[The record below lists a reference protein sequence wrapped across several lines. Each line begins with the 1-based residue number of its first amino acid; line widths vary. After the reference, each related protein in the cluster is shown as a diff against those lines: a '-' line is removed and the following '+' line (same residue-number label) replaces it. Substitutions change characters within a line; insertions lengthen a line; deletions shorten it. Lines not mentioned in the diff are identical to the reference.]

1 MNKTAIKNFAIWA
14 RNKLRADIILKAGLL
29 GITDKEI
36 ANPLPQSTDDL
47 QIFDIGTSQPVRL
60 EGKTAIDQRKSLVA
74 AIRAKKLKHAEAFD
88 AVIEEVAYTWFN
100 RLIAVR
106 FMEVNDYLPSRVR
119 VLSSENPAKAEPDFV
134 TNPFDTDL
142 DFTEDE
148 INLIDNLKDNN
159 KSDELFQFL
168 FIKQCNKLNEIL
180 PELFEKTNDYT
191 ELLLNVSFTDKDGVV
206 YHLVHDISEDDFN
219 IEKQG
224 QVEIIG
230 WLYQYYNT
238 EPKNKVFGRPSGQ
251 KIRKEDV
258 PAATQLFTPDWIVR
272 YMVENSLGRIAIHNL
287 KYGDWDETERAKI
300 DTFKSK
306 WKYYLEEAEQS
317 REIIDRF
324 RMEESHK
331 YNKGDVPPYV
341 NSTFLDPCM
350 GSGHILVYAFDVF
363 MEIYRMQGYTDREAV
378 RSILENNLF
387 GLEIDDRATQL
398 AYFSIMMKARSYD
411 RRFLTR
417 KDENGNP
424 DIPKLNICS
433 IQESNSINPEYIELF
448 EELQPIAEKLLDE
461 FIDAKEYGSILNL
474 SITKEEILQLEEKY
488 VEIDNTEYDNFFDSA
503 KQSGLR
509 TIFAP
514 LLKQAKIMAEKY
526 EVVCTNP
533 PYMGGSG
540 MDKDLSIYVKNNYP
554 DSKSDLF
561 AVFIEK
567 CLQLTKQNCYTS
579 MVTMQSWMFLSSFE
593 KMRLNILRTKT
604 ITNLMHMENMVM
616 GIAFGTAVTVFKNS
630 VIPHYKGTYNFVT
643 LKDIENSKP
652 KEFPNY
658 ENRFAQ
664 VSTEN
669 FSKIPGSPI
678 AYWASSGV
686 LKAFETGTPLGN
698 LTIARNGM
706 KTGKNENFVRLWFEV
721 NADNCKFDAKS
732 VDTARESRAKYYPYN
747 KGGEY
752 RKWYGNNDYVVDW
765 EFGGKRIFENAKI
778 DKRNVQNYPDSMK
791 FSPSVTWSLIT
802 SGGTSFRYKDNC
814 ISDIAGMSL
823 YNGGSRTQYY
833 LALCNTKVC
842 ESILKMIAPTINSQ
856 AGDIARIPVVFDYR
870 EEEIISITEQNII
883 LSKSDWDSFENSWDF
898 KKHPLV
904 AMKLAG
910 AYAWGDD
917 KPTMR
922 LPSAYNAWKILC
934 EGRFNKLKA
943 NEEELNRIFIEI
955 YGLQDELTP
964 DVADKDITVHRVFN
978 SKDDVPESMKGSS
991 YIRTKRD
998 ELVSL
1003 ISYAVGCMF
1012 GRYSLDKEGLIFAGG
1027 NFNDTFIEDALYP
1040 SDTLYPSDNLFPKEP
1055 EYSKLK
1061 TDDGEID
1068 LSFYP
1073 DYDNCIP
1080 ITDTAYFEDD
1090 IVGRFCEFVKVVY
1103 GEDTLEANLEFI
1115 AKALGNKGN
1124 TSRDIIRNYFLNDFF
1139 KDHCKIYQKR
1149 PIYWLFDSG
1158 KQNGFK
1164 ALVYMHR
1171 WNADTIGNM
1180 RVEYLHRIQRTYEK
1194 EIERE
1199 QDTIDN
1205 TTNNRDR
1212 AAATK
1217 RKEKLLKQLKEAK
1230 DYDAKVAH
1238 LALSRPDIDLDDG
1251 VKVNYEKVQTAQNGK
1266 KLQILAKI

>member
-29 GITDKEI
+29 GVTEKEI

-47 QIFDIGTSQPVRL
+47 QLFDIGTSQPVQLKGR
-60 EGKTAIDQRKSLVA
+60 TAIEQRNSLVA
-74 AIRAKKLKHAEAFD
+74 AIKAKHLKYTEAFD
-88 AVIEEVAYTWFN
+88 AVVEEVAYTWFN

-142 DFTEDE
+142 EFTPAELD
-148 INLIDNLKDNN
+148 LIDDLKDHN

-238 EPKNKVFGRPSGQ
+238 EPKDKVFGRPSGQ

-287 KYGDWDETERAKI
+287 KYGDWNDTERAKI

-317 REIIDRF
+317 KEIIDRF
-324 RMEESHK
+324 RFEESNK
-331 YNKGDVPPYV
+331 YNGDEPPYV

-363 MEIYRMQGYTDREAV
+363 MDIYTAQGYTERDAAQRIVEK
-378 RSILENNLF
+378 NLY
-387 GLEIDDRATQL
+387 GLELDDRATQL
-398 AYFSIMMKARSYD
+398 AYFAVMMKARSYD

-417 KDENGNP
+417 GIRPN
-424 DIPKLNICS
+424 LCS
-433 IQESNSINPEYIELF
+433 IQESNSLNTDYLELF
-448 EELQPIAEKLLDE
+448 GDLKPTAQKLVDE

-474 SITKEEILQLEEKY
+474 KISADEIEQLESKY
-488 VEIDNTEYDNFFDSA
+488 VEIEETIYDNFFDSA
-503 KQSGLR
+503 RQAGLR
-509 TIFAP
+509 TEFAP
-514 LLKQAKIMAEKY
+514 LIRQAKIMVQKY

-540 MDKDLSIYVKNNYP
+540 MSAKLNAFVKKHYP

-567 CLQLTKQNCYTS
+567 GNNWIFKDGYNS

-593 KMRLNILRTKT
+593 KMRLSILATKT
-604 ITNLMHMENMVM
+604 IIDLMHMDNMVM
-616 GIAFGTAVTVFKNS
+616 GIAFGTVVTVFKNCH
-630 VIPHYKGTYNFVT
+630 IGNNYKGTYTHVT
-643 LKDIENSKP
+643 LKDIEKDSP
-652 KEFPNY
+652 KVFPNY
-658 ENRFAQ
+658 SNRYAE
-664 VSTEN
+664 VSTDN
-669 FSKIPGSPI
+669 YFAIPGAPI
-678 AYWASSGV
+678 AYWASKALINDFEKGEQ
-686 LKAFETGTPLGN
+686 LKE
-698 LTIARNGM
+698 IAYPRQGM
-706 KTGKNENFVRLWFEV
+706 ATTNNNRFLRQWFEV
-721 NADNCKFDAKS
+721 QVNKIGFELNDEIETISD
-732 VDTARESRAKYYPYN
+732 KYKWFPYN

-752 RKWYGNNDYVVDW
+752 RKWYGNNDYVVN
-765 EFGGKRIFENAKI
+765 FQNKGKEVCDYI
-778 DKRNVQNYPDSMK
+778 DSHSAVDHKGRVINRDRYFK
-791 FSPSVTWSLIT
+791 PSVTWSKVTNGTIAFRFKPK
-802 SGGTSFRYKDNC
+802 GFIFDVAGTSIFGETK
-814 ISDIAGMSL
+814 SL
-823 YNGGSRTQYY
+823 YSLMSFLNSNV
-833 LALCNTKVC
+833 AL
-842 ESILKMIAPTINSQ
+842 SILDCLSPTLNYEVGHIASLPVIMSDKNSIEKIIHTVEENINC
-856 AGDIARIPVVFDYR
+856 
-870 EEEIISITEQNII
+870 
-883 LSKSDWDSFENSWDF
+883 SKSDWDSFETSWDF
-898 KKHPLV
+898 EEHPFVRLRQ
-904 AMKLAG
+904 KSREQTNEG
-910 AYAWGDD
+910 TCSSRIEYAFFWWD
-917 KPTMR
+917 
-922 LPSAYNAWKILC
+922 NEC
-934 EGRFNKLKA
+934 ETRFNQLKA
-943 NEEELNRIFIEI
+943 NEEDLNRIFIEI
-955 YGLQDELTP
+955 YGLQDELMP
-964 DVADKDITVHRVFN
+964 EVEDKDVTVR
-978 SKDDVPESMKGSS
+978 KADLQ
-991 YIRTKRD
+991 RD
-998 ELVSL
+998 MRSFV
-1003 ISYAVGCMF
+1003 SYAVGCMF
-1012 GRYSLDKEGLIFAGG
+1012 GRYSLDLEGLAYAGG
-1027 NFNDTFIEDALYP
+1027 EWDSDKYKSFI
-1040 SDTLYPSDNLFPKEP
+1040 
-1055 EYSKLK
+1055 
-1061 TDDGEID
+1061 
-1068 LSFYP
+1068 P
-1073 DYDNCIP
+1073 DEDNCIP

-1180 RVEYLHRIQRTYEK
+1180 RVE
-1194 EIERE
+1194 
-1199 QDTIDN
+1199 
-1205 TTNNRDR
+1205 
-1212 AAATK
+1212 
-1217 RKEKLLKQLKEAK
+1217 
-1230 DYDAKVAH
+1230 
-1238 LALSRPDIDLDDG
+1238 
-1251 VKVNYEKVQTAQNGK
+1251 
-1266 KLQILAKI
+1266 